1 MKTTLRV
8 DYGRMDPTERLEFL
22 RNGIVDDKYVLKRTL
37 QEVQPNSLLEHID
50 KLVEEFNQFPE
61 DKQKELMAS
70 L

>member
-1 MKTTLRV
+1 
-8 DYGRMDPTERLEFL
+8 
-22 RNGIVDDKYVLKRTL
+22 VDDKYVLKRTL
-37 QEVQPNSLLEHID
+37 QEKVQPNSLLEHID